1 MRHPK
6 KAPIK
11 QVKIKRTLTMAATIR
26 EGADFLSHLDPISY
40 FKNRSTTRLSAA
52 GVTKPISKTPRTRKT
67 KKAPTKKT
75 NVGGSTLPLTGS
87 IAPLTSSPSIFSSF
101 LPLANAFNPPP
112 VPVNNTA
119 PVNLP
124 PKTSSRIGL
133 PGGPVAGMIDVV
145 FCCDTTSSMSSYLA
159 KTKDVV
165 KQLIEK
171 IRNKVVGETVD
182 VKFGFVCYRD
192 HPPQD
197 SSYVIKTKELCDE
210 KEILDFIFKQE
221 AQGGGDFPEAV
232 MDGLWE
238 AASNIKWRNPLGTPT
253 LRYIIHIADAP
264 PHGDEYC
271 PGGSS
276 SWKDGCP
283 CGLKIDK
290 IAHVI
295 NSREIH
301 YRLVKIG
308 ISLEKMTQ
316 IFRGQILNYMD
327 LPLEEAG
334 SLDIKVSDMIIRE
347 LLPEEIMV

>member
-11 QVKIKRTLTMAATIR
+11 NQVKIKRTLTMAATIR
-26 EGADFLSHLDPISY
+26 EGAEFLSHLDPIS
-40 FKNRSTTRLSAA
+40 KRSTTRLSAV
-52 GVTKPISKTPRTRKT
+52 GITKPISKTSRTRKT

-75 NVGGSTLPLTGS
+75 NGGAGTTLPLTGS
-87 IAPLTSSPSIFSSF
+87 NAPATSSPPIFSSF
-101 LPLANAFNPPP
+101 LPMTSPFNPPP
-112 VPVNNTA
+112 LPINNTA

-145 FCCDTTSSMSSYLA
+145 FCCDTTSSMYSYLA

-171 IRNKVVGETVD
+171 IRNKVVGETID

-221 AQGGGDFPEAV
+221 AQGGGDYPEAV

-238 AASNIKWRNPLGTPT
+238 AATNIKWRNPLGTPT

-264 PHGDEYC
+264 PHGEEY
-271 PGGSS
+271 GNGS

-295 NSREIH
+295 NVKEIH

-308 ISLEKMTQ
+308 SNLEKMTD
-316 IFRGQILNYMD
+316 IFRRQIINYMD

-347 LLPEEIMV
+347 LLPEEMMV

>member
-1 MRHPK
+1 
-6 KAPIK
+6 
-11 QVKIKRTLTMAATIR
+11 
-26 EGADFLSHLDPISY
+26 
-40 FKNRSTTRLSAA
+40 
-52 GVTKPISKTPRTRKT
+52 
-67 KKAPTKKT
+67 
-75 NVGGSTLPLTGS
+75 
-87 IAPLTSSPSIFSSF
+87 
-101 LPLANAFNPPP
+101 
-112 VPVNNTA
+112 
-119 PVNLP
+119 
-124 PKTSSRIGL
+124 
-133 PGGPVAGMIDVV
+133 
-145 FCCDTTSSMSSYLA
+145 MSSYLA

-171 IRNKVVGETVD
+171 IRNKVVGETID

-197 SSYVIKTKELCDE
+197 SSYVIKTKELCDQQ
-210 KEILDFIFKQE
+210 EILDFIFKQE

-238 AASNIKWRNPLGTPT
+238 AATNIKWRNPLGTPT

-264 PHGDEYC
+264 PHGDEY
-271 PGGSS
+271 GVGYST
-276 SWKDGCP
+276 WKDGCP

-308 ISLEKMTQ
+308 TSLEKMTQ
-316 IFRGQILNYMD
+316 IFRGHILNYMD

-347 LLPEEIMV
+347 LLPEEMMV

>member
-26 EGADFLSHLDPISY
+26 EGADFLSHLDPIS
-40 FKNRSTTRLSAA
+40 KRSTTRLSAA
-52 GVTKPISKTPRTRKT
+52 RITKPVSKTPRTRKT
-67 KKAPTKKT
+67 KKVPTK
-75 NVGGSTLPLTGS
+75 NANSGVPLTGS
-87 IAPLTSSPSIFSSF
+87 IAPVTSAPSLFSSF
-101 LPLANAFNPPP
+101 LPLATFNPPP
-112 VPVNNTA
+112 LPVNNTA

-171 IRNKVVGETVD
+171 IRNKVVGETID

-192 HPPQD
+192 HPPED
-197 SSYVIKTKELCDE
+197 SSYVIKTKELCDQQ
-210 KEILDFIFKQE
+210 EILDFIFKQE

-238 AASNIKWRNPLGTPT
+238 AATNIKWRNPLGTPT

-264 PHGDEYC
+264 PHGDEY
-271 PGGSS
+271 GVGYST
-276 SWKDGCP
+276 WKDGCP

-308 ISLEKMTQ
+308 TSLEKMTQ
-316 IFRGQILNYMD
+316 IFRGHILNYMD

-347 LLPEEIMV
+347 LLPEEMMV

>member
-26 EGADFLSHLDPISY
+26 EGADFLSHLDPIS
-40 FKNRSTTRLSAA
+40 KRSKTRLSAA
-52 GVTKPISKTPRTRKT
+52 GVTKPISKTARTRKT
-67 KKAPTKKT
+67 KKVPTKKT
-75 NVGGSTLPLTGS
+75 NLGGTPLTGS
-87 IAPLTSSPSIFSSF
+87 IAPVTSSPSIFSSF
-101 LPLANAFNPPP
+101 LPMASTFNPPP
-112 VPVNNTA
+112 LPVNNTT

-171 IRNKVVGETVD
+171 IRNKVVGETID

-197 SSYVIKTKELCDE
+197 SSYVTKTKELCDQQ
-210 KEILDFIFKQE
+210 EILDFIFKQE
-221 AQGGGDFPEAV
+221 AQGGGDYPEAV

-238 AASNIKWRNPLGTPT
+238 AATNIKWRNPLGTPT

-264 PHGDEYC
+264 PHGDEYYF
-271 PGGSS
+271 GSGN
-276 SWKDGCP
+276 WKDGCP

-308 ISLEKMTQ
+308 TNLEKMTQ

-347 LLPEEIMV
+347 LLPEEMMV